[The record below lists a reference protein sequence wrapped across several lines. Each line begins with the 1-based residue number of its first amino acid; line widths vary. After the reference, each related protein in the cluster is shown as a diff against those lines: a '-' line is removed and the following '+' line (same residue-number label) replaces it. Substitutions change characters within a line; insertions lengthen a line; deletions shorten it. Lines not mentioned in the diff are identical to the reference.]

1 MDIRPGWFTESWPE
15 IGTSVEVEEVL
26 YSEKSNYQ
34 DILVFKR
41 LVYYI
46 SLPSCTTITKAYLVE
61 GCVFSYQDS

>member
-46 SLPSCTTITKAYLVE
+46 SLPTITKAYLVE

>member
-46 SLPSCTTITKAYLVE
+46 IIYINI
-61 GCVFSYQDS
+61 